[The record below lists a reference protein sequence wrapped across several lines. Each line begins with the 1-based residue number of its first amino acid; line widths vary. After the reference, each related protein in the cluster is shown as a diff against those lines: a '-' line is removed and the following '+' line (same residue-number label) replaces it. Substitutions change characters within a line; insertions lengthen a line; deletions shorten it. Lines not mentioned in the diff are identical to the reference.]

1 MIFSILGGWEK
12 VLIMDPRIQNIVK
25 YDLWE
30 LWGKWAS
37 GDWVLT
43 VSYPTNANSK
53 MTYPYLISLHTS
65 TITDVD
71 IV

>member
-1 MIFSILGGWEK
+1 MEFVMIFSILGGWDK

-37 GDWVLT
+37 GDWWQL
-43 VSYPTNANSK
+43 
-53 MTYPYLISLHTS
+53 
-65 TITDVD
+65 
-71 IV
+71 